1 MRPFDTASLINIAL
15 DSDKIQF
22 HSHEPHLGHLN
33 NINLGAGNK
42 IIEGC
47 EPFDLPN
54 WDARTGKISWPN
66 NTVHNIYAFHFF
78 EHLDAE
84 NAIQILK
91 ECERILVP
99 RGILHIACPH
109 AMSELHH
116 QDIMHK
122 SQWHEDT
129 LRILLYNEDYDPTGH
144 RWKLGI
150 KSRFIAGT
158 SYRNLMVFYQLE
170 KEI

>member
-1 MRPFDTASLINIAL
+1 MNIAL
-15 DSDKIQF
+15 DSDAF
-22 HSHEPHLGHLN
+22 HFFSHEPHLGSLN

-42 IIEGC
+42 LIEEC
-47 EPFDLPN
+47 ISLDLPS
-54 WDARTGKISWPN
+54 WDAREGTIDRRD
-66 NTVHNIYAFHFF
+66 NTVNNIYAFHFF
-78 EHLDAE
+78 EHLEAE

-129 LRILLYNEDYDPTGH
+129 LRVLLNNEDYDPTGH
-144 RWKLGI
+144 QWKLSI
-150 KSRFIAGT
+150 KSRFIAGLN
-158 SYRNLMVFYQLE
+158 YRNLMVFYQLE
-170 KEI
+170 KET